1 MNGVNFACGFLWE
14 NSMHL
19 AYVCSNTV
27 VVEVHVPGVN
37 SCPKGKIFPV
47 LLIVSDN
54 VVRESIFF
62 ADFH

>member
-37 SCPKGKIFPV
+37 SCPQKGKFSA
-47 LLIVSDN
+47 LLIVSDK
-54 VVRESIFF
+54 VVLESIFF